1 MVDTMQGQDPCLEFG
16 YDIIE
21 RPDPANFER
30 HCHNDYELL
39 YVVRGEGKYI
49 VEGAEYPLRP
59 NTLILIRPLEFH
71 YFRPDSNHVY
81 ERYVI
86 SFAKEALVDA
96 AKELPLLDES
106 REGYGVYLPSDVVT
120 PNIGAA
126 LEQMRAMLDRCPQSL
141 HSTVLRVELTRVMLL
156 ISELNYDIPV
166 IREKSLVA
174 QVIDYINWRIND
186 ELTLDFIATHFYVSK
201 YYLCHAFR
209 EHTGVT
215 VFQYIS
221 NKRVS
226 MAEQLLAKG
235 EKAAD
240 AAFHVGF
247 RDYSSFYR
255 AYCKR
260 MGHPPTECR
269 HHDNADNTDNSSDNT
284 QERDRLGKEERQG

>member
-1 MVDTMQGQDPCLEFG
+1 MAEILQGQEPCLKFS
-16 YDIIE
+16 YDIME
-21 RPDPANFER
+21 HPDPANFAR

-39 YVVRGEGKYI
+39 YVVRGEGEYI

-71 YFRPDSNHVY
+71 YFRPDGNHVY

-86 SFAKEALVDA
+86 NFAKGALVDGA
-96 AKELPLLDES
+96 TELPLLDES
-106 REGYGVYLPSDVVT
+106 REGYGVYLSSDAVT

-141 HSTVLRVELTRVMLL
+141 RGTVLRVELTRVMLL
-156 ISELNYDIPV
+156 ISELNYDIPD
-166 IREKSLVA
+166 IREKSLIA
-174 QVIDYINWRIND
+174 QVIDYINRKISD
-186 ELTLDFIATHFYVSK
+186 ELTLDLIASRFYISK

-209 EHTGVT
+209 EHTGVS

-226 MAEQLLAKG
+226 MAEQLLARG

-260 MGHPPTECR
+260 IGHPPTEGR
-269 HHDNADNTDNSSDNT
+269 RREDTA
-284 QERDRLGKEERQG
+284 EK